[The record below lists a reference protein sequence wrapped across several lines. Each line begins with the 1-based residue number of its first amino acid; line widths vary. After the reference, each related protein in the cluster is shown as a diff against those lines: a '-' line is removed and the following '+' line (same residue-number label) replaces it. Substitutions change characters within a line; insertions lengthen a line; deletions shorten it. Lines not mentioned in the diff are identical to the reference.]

1 MTGTRKMSPTP
12 AMGTAAVL
20 GVGNEYLLSSIHPYV
35 SDSVNI
41 GCFESF
47 ESEGSY
53 LRDYSMT
60 PCLCSG
66 YCSAINYSLAAI
78 GYRSG

>member
-1 MTGTRKMSPTP
+1 MTGTRKILTP
-12 AMGTAAVL
+12 ATGTPAVL
-20 GVGNEYLLSSIHPYV
+20 GVGYEYLLSIIHPYI
-35 SDSVNI
+35 SDSLNI

-66 YCSAINYSLAAI
+66 YCSANNYSLAAI